1 MELRGDLESFPLA
14 QLIQTLEG
22 AQRTGKL
29 DIQGHL
35 GGFAIFFQK
44 GRIIHA
50 QSPYSSGLPAF
61 YDAFLAQDG
70 TFVFLSNVIMP
81 PRRITDSNT
90 SLLIKGTGLAEEYA
104 RSGINAEPFELK
116 VGLAE
121 NDSDTAVTL
130 TADEFLL
137 LERAGESESF
147 DRILKEA
154 EFGFFRAWTA
164 LNGLADKKM
173 ITLSKSEA

>member
-1 MELRGDLESFPLA
+1 MELRGDLQSFPLT

-29 DIQGHL
+29 DIEGHL
-35 GGFAIFFQK
+35 GSFAIFFQK
-44 GRIIHA
+44 GKVIHA

-61 YDAFLAQDG
+61 YDAFLEHDG
-70 TFVFLSNVIMP
+70 TFSFLSNVIMP

-90 SLLIKGTGLAEEYA
+90 SLLIKGTELAEEYT
-104 RSGINAEPFELK
+104 RSGIHTEPFELK

-121 NDSDTAVTL
+121 NDSDAAVTL

-137 LERAGESESF
+137 LQRAGELESF